1 MQSAKHLQRLLLA
14 GGVAGLMMTTAAI
27 AQQDTA
33 APEAPPP
40 TQPAPAPEAES
51 AAAPVATVPVNVAD
65 APPERVQD
73 DGLEEIVV
81 TAQKRGDESV
91 KDVPIS
97 ISVVNEKMIADMAI
111 TNVREAMLFVPNVKV
126 EEAGFFMIPRI
137 RGFTT
142 NNNNKAFEPPA
153 GLAIDGIP
161 YGRVE
166 YFNSSLF
173 DISRVE
179 VLRGPQGTTFGKN
192 TTAGLLHIITKDPTP
207 EFKGYV
213 DAQAGEFDRRRI
225 EFGLGGTLIEDFI
238 NVRVSGLSDSQRGYI
253 FNTTKAISPRADEF
267 LQGRDNQG
275 FRVKAVAPDLFQ
287 SSLKLSYEQVQLAS
301 LGTGIELINITE
313 SMKST
318 LRKYDPN
325 VDFVGGNGV
334 TSLDFPDRRDTQ
346 IRTFNGEWTRDFFD
360 WNLALLGGRS
370 VMETQFE
377 LDTDFSPANALNGT
391 GADLAPTT
399 TFEARLLSPSLS
411 GLFGLNDLFGLN
423 FGDSDVLVG
432 AFIQNTAIEDGFYNF
447 EIPVG
452 PFLDLTAAAEGS
464 GGESEPPLLPQILG
478 LAPTHIL
485 FNMAE
490 VIENVRQDFEQDSK
504 TKALFS
510 QIQWRFFPDFT
521 LQLGGRYSQE
531 KKTASWDSRYTT
543 PTGVV
548 LKAAGIDEFEAARA
562 REDQFFQYKGSL
574 NWQPTEGLSLFAH
587 AARSFK
593 SGGFNAFAFRDVEDQ
608 LGYGPEFTKEY
619 GIDAKGT
626 LFDRRLALNFSVYYM
641 EVRDFQVLTREPQ
654 TTGVDP
660 ETGDITLSTIG
671 LGITKV
677 INAPKARAQGIEGDV
692 TWKAANWLKFFGTV
706 GLNDTQY
713 LDHKKND
720 CPADR
725 DAPGMA
731 FCDATGKP
739 FAFAPKY
746 NSTISA
752 FVTPA
757 FEWAGIRP
765 DLIVSAEYASEQ
777 FTDIDLDER
786 KIQPAFWRY
795 RASLG
800 FGNPSQKWSFKII
813 GENLTDEITYIRQG
827 DLSPKQFVGI
837 VEPPRR
843 FYGQLRWSF

>member
-1 MQSAKHLQRLLLA
+1 MSAKLKTGLLLSA
-14 GGVAGLMMTTAAI
+14 LVLPLAAPLWAQEPEASAAPPASEPVPTTAAE
-27 AQQDTA
+27 T
-33 APEAPPP
+33 P
-40 TQPAPAPEAES
+40 PAPAES
-51 AAAPVATVPVNVAD
+51 AAVPVAELPPP
-65 APPERVQD
+65 APAETED
-73 DGLEEIVV
+73 EGLEEIVV
-81 TAQKRGDESV
+81 TAQKRGDESI
-91 KDVPIS
+91 KDVPLS

-126 EEAGFFMIPRI
+126 EEAGYFMIPRI

-166 YFNSSLF
+166 YFNSGLF

-179 VLRGPQGTTFGKN
+179 ALRGPQGTTFGKN
-192 TTAGLLHIITKDPTP
+192 TTAGLLHIITRDPTP

-225 EFGLGGTLIEDFI
+225 EFGVGGALIPDVL
-238 NVRVSGLSDSQRGYI
+238 NVRVAGMSDSQRGYI
-253 FNTTKAISPRADEF
+253 FNTTKAISARADEF
-267 LQGRDNQG
+267 AQGRDNQG
-275 FRVKAVAPDLFQ
+275 FRAKLLFPNLLE
-287 SSLKLSYEQVQLAS
+287 SSLKLTYEQAQLGS
-301 LGTGIELINITE
+301 LGSGIELINITE
-313 SMKST
+313 SMKVT

-325 VDFVGGNGV
+325 VDFVGGNGIN
-334 TSLDFPDRRDTQ
+334 SLDFPDRRTTE

-360 WNLALLGGRS
+360 WTLALLGGRS
-370 VMETQFE
+370 EMNTEFE

-391 GADLAPTT
+391 GADFAPTT
-399 TFEARLLSPSLS
+399 TFEARLLSPSLP
-411 GLFGLNDLFGLN
+411 GLFGLNDILGFN
-423 FGDSDVLVG
+423 FGDSDILIG
-432 AFIQNTAIEDGFYNF
+432 GFMQNTAIENGFFDF

-452 PFLDLTAAAEGS
+452 PFLELTAAAEGS
-464 GGESEPPLLPQILG
+464 GNTDDDPPGLPEILG
-478 LAPTHIL
+478 LPPTDPL

-490 VIENVRQDFEQDSK
+490 VIETVRQDFEQFSK

-510 QIQWRFFPDFT
+510 QVQWRFFPDFT

-531 KKTASWDSRYTT
+531 EKNARWDSHYTT
-543 PTGVV
+543 DTGVV

-562 REDQFFQYKGSL
+562 REDKFFQYKGSL

-593 SGGFNAFAFRDVEDQ
+593 SGGYNAFAFREVEDQ
-608 LGYGPEFTKEY
+608 LGFGPEFTKEY
-619 GIDAKGT
+619 GFDIKGT
-626 LFDRRLALNFSVYYM
+626 LFERRLALNLSAYYM

-660 ETGDITLSTIG
+660 ATGDVTLQTIG

-692 TWKAANWLKFFGTV
+692 TWKAANWLKLFGTF

-720 CPADR
+720 CPPDR
-725 DAPGMA
+725 DSSSMP

-746 NSTISA
+746 NSTISV
-752 FVTPA
+752 FVTPT
-757 FEWAGIRP
+757 FELAGIRP

-786 KIQPAFWRY
+786 KVQEAFWRY
-795 RASLG
+795 RASVG
-800 FGNPSQKWSFKII
+800 FGNPKQGWSFKII